1 MHKTIENLN
10 YIQNQINSKILKLNT
25 NNYNP
30 KIIAIS
36 KTFKIDHILPLI
48 GHGHRDFGENK
59 VQEALEK
66 WTEIKKE
73 NKNIKLHMVGKLQT
87 NKVKFI
93 LPLFD
98 FIHSL
103 DNLKLAK
110 KISEEQK
117 KHKIKPKIFI
127 QINIGNE
134 SQKSGIIKSQ
144 LTEFYNECLNLGL
157 DIVGTMCLPPLDKD
171 PNIYFSEMKKITSV
185 LKLNNISMGMSEDYL
200 KAIEYSSTY
209 LRIGSRIFGA
219 RSLFINIFVFLLIN
233 FTRIKKSFFDN
244 AIHPAVGL

>member
-10 YIQNQINSKILKLNT
+10 YIQNQINSKLLKLNT

-36 KTFKIDHILPLI
+36 KTFKIGHIMPLI
-48 GHGHRDFGENK
+48 EHGHKDFGENK
-59 VQEALEK
+59 VQEAVEK
-66 WTEIKKE
+66 WTEIK
-73 NKNIKLHMVGKLQT
+73 NKNKEIRLHMVGKLQT
-87 NKVKFI
+87 NKVKFV

-117 KHKIKPKIFI
+117 KHEIKPKIFI

-134 SQKSGIIKSQ
+134 LQKSGIIKSQ
-144 LTEFYNECLNLGL
+144 LAEFYNECLNLDL
-157 DIVGTMCLPPLDKD
+157 DIVGTMCLPPLNKD
-171 PNIYFSEMKKITSV
+171 PSIYFSEMKKITSI
-185 LKLNNISMGMSEDYL
+185 LNLNDISMGMSEDYL

-219 RSLFINIFVFLLIN
+219 RS
-233 FTRIKKSFFDN
+233 
-244 AIHPAVGL
+244 